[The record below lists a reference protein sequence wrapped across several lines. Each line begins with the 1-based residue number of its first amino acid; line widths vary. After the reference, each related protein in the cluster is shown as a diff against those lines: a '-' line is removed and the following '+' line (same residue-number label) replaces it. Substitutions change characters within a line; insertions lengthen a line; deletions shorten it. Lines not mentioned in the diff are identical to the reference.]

1 MQLKNN
7 TILIT
12 GGTSGIGIELA
23 RQLIAHGNTVIVT
36 GRNANRLE
44 KAKQMLPQVHTV
56 QSDASKPDEITS
68 LYDRVTRDFPAMNI
82 LINNAGIMRTINL
95 NKPQADSAGADDLT
109 TEIETNLNGPIRI
122 IEKFLPHLKTKP
134 AAAIVNVTSGL
145 AFVPLPTS
153 PIYCATKAALHS
165 YTLSLR
171 VQLKRTTIRVFELAP
186 PATETPLLSEMTPEE
201 RKGISIMK
209 VEDMVRVAIKGFESD
224 KLEIRAGQ
232 SNQLR
237 LLNRIAPGFI
247 HKMLAK
253 PVDRMLDQ

>member
-1 MQLKNN
+1 MELKNN

-12 GGTSGIGIELA
+12 GGTSGIGIELT
-23 RQLIAHGNTVIVT
+23 RQLIARGNTVIVT
-36 GRNANRLE
+36 GRDAGRLE
-44 KAKQMLPQVHTV
+44 KAKQTLPLVHTL
-56 QSDASKPDEITS
+56 QSDASKPNDIAS
-68 LYDRVTRDFPAMNI
+68 LFEQVTRDFPAMNM

-95 NKPQADSAGADDLT
+95 NKPPLSATGSDDLT
-109 TEIETNLNGPIRI
+109 TEIGTNLNGPIRMI
-122 IEKFLPHLKTKP
+122 QQFLPHLKTKS

-171 VQLKRTTIRVFELAP
+171 VQLRRTDVRVFELAS

-209 VEDMVRVAIKGFESD
+209 VQDMVQVAMKGIESD
-224 KLEIRAGQ
+224 KFEIRPGQ
-232 SNQLR
+232 SNQLK

>member
-1 MQLKNN
+1 MELKNN

-23 RQLIAHGNTVIVT
+23 RQLIAHGNTVVVT
-36 GRNANRLE
+36 GRDVGRLE
-44 KAKQMLPQVHTV
+44 KAKQTLPQVHTI
-56 QSDASKPDEITS
+56 QSDASKTDNIAS
-68 LYDRVTRDFPAMNI
+68 LFEQVMRDFPAMNI

-95 NKPQADSAGADDLT
+95 NKPQDSDDLT
-109 TEIETNLNGPIRI
+109 TEIETNLNGPIRM
-122 IEKFLPHLKTKP
+122 IEKFLPHLKSKP

-171 VQLKRTTIRVFELAP
+171 VQLKRTNVHVFELAP

-209 VEDMVRVAIKGFESD
+209 VEDMVAVAMKGMEND
-224 KLEIRAGQ
+224 TLEIRPGQ
-232 SNQLR
+232 SNQLKWM
-237 LLNRIAPGFI
+237 NRIAPGFI

>member
-23 RQLIAHGNTVIVT
+23 RQLIAIGNTVIVT
-36 GRNANRLE
+36 GRDAGRLD
-44 KAKQMLPQVHTV
+44 KTKQTLPQVHTL
-56 QSDASKPDEITS
+56 QSDASQPGQIAS
-68 LYDRVTRDFPAMNI
+68 LFEQVTRDFPALNM

-95 NKPQADSAGADDLT
+95 NKPPGPVDVTS
-109 TEIETNLNGPIRI
+109 EIEINLNGPIRM

-134 AAAIVNVTSGL
+134 IAAIINVTSGL

-153 PIYCATKAALHS
+153 PVYCATKAALHS

-171 VQLKRTTIRVFELAP
+171 VQLKRTNVRVFELAP
-186 PATETPLLSEMTPEE
+186 PATETPLLSEMTPED

-209 VEDMVRVAIKGFESD
+209 VQDMVKVAINGIESD
-224 KLEIRAGQ
+224 RFEIRPGQ
-232 SNQLR
+232 SNQLK
-237 LLNRIAPGFI
+237 LMNRIAPGFI

-253 PVDRMLDQ
+253 PVDRMLNQ

>member
-1 MQLKNN
+1 MELKNN

-12 GGTSGIGIELA
+12 GGTSGIGIEMA

-36 GRNANRLE
+36 GRDSARLE
-44 KAKQMLPQVHTV
+44 KAKQTLPQVHTL
-56 QSDASKPDEITS
+56 QSDASKLDDIAA
-68 LYDRVTRDFPAMNI
+68 LYEQVTRDFPAMNF

-95 NKPQADSAGADDLT
+95 NKSQGADDLT
-109 TEIETNLNGPIRI
+109 SEIETNLNGPIRMI
-122 IEKFLPHLKTKP
+122 AKFLPHLKSKP

-171 VQLKRTTIRVFELAP
+171 VQLKRTQVRVFELAP

-209 VEDMVRVAIKGFESD
+209 VEDMVRVAVKGFQSD
-224 KLEIRAGQ
+224 KLEIRPGQ
-232 SNQLR
+232 SNQLK

-253 PVDRMLDQ
+253 PVDRMLDA